1 MKERAN
7 PPSRRGLLLLVLLL
21 AAVSLALSGCVVV
34 WSIQVVRLCERT
46 AEELPVMLDARGP
59 AGFSSAERGSPFSC
73 HVLGLSGERRLDRD
87 LVVHKAE
94 KPSPSPSDSS
104 RFWAGEN
111 WSFAPAATVPWPRGK
126 RGTSRWSCRPAFMRS
141 TGWAPTSGAAPR
153 SWPPRT
159 GRFAGSRKEEIL
171 AIF

>member
-94 KPSPSPSDSS
+94 KAQPLSI
-104 RFWAGEN
+104 RFKPLLGWGKLVFRSGGHCAVATGKAGHEQVVLPPGVYEVY
-111 WSFAPAATVPWPRGK
+111 WVGAHFWGSAEIMAAQDRAIRWVP
-126 RGTSRWSCRPAFMRS
+126 
-141 TGWAPTSGAAPR
+141 
-153 SWPPRT
+153 
-159 GRFAGSRKEEIL
+159 
-171 AIF
+171 